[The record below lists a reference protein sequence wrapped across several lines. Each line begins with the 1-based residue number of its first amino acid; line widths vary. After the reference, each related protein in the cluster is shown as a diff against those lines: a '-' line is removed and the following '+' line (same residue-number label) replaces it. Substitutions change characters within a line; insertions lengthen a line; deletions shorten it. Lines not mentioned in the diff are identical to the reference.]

1 MNISEKLVRGTFF
14 GALLILIVSG
24 IITYTTSEKLAES
37 SDEVIETYVI
47 SIELEQI
54 MSYLKDAETG
64 RRGFLITS
72 DSIYLEPYFE
82 SRGKINESF
91 AQLKALT
98 EDDEYQTDRL
108 RELSVL
114 IDSRLRNFKEEDEY
128 RRENELD
135 SQAFDKEFLE
145 GKEKMDQ
152 IRMKIDQMISYE
164 ESQLAEKKNDLKQ
177 NVSLTPNLLLVLI
190 IICILIILTAYFKI
204 NNDII
209 ELRRKNQALEVFKTS
224 RNQAER
230 ISKLGTWTWNL
241 EREIYTYSDNLYRL
255 LGEEPNAFKPALDN
269 FLKFVHPDDL
279 DKLNEDVEKM
289 RTEDDLPYLN
299 YRVVH
304 KDGTIKHLR
313 AEGEEFLIN
322 GEKTLIGTTR
332 DITDDIEYFR
342 RLRDQNEELIR
353 NNEELSAF
361 NHIAS
366 HDLQEPL
373 RKIQTFLSRLVDK
386 EEDNISKSSKVYVDK
401 IQNAAARMRRLIDDL
416 LQFSR
421 ANKSEKVL
429 EDTNTDEIL
438 EVAKSNLQNAIE
450 TSKAVIES
458 DQLPNMNVIPFQIQQ
473 LFENLIGNS
482 IKYRKTDVAPIIK
495 IEHAVVLSSKDK
507 RLEDEE
513 KINYHK
519 LTFTDNGI
527 GFDNEYRD
535 KIFELFNRLH
545 NKGEYS
551 GTGIGLAICKKIVDN
566 HDGYIFADGKPG
578 EGSVFEVFIP
588 Q

>member
-289 RTEDDLPYLN
+289 RT
-299 YRVVH
+299 
-304 KDGTIKHLR
+304 
-313 AEGEEFLIN
+313 
-322 GEKTLIGTTR
+322 
-332 DITDDIEYFR
+332 
-342 RLRDQNEELIR
+342 
-353 NNEELSAF
+353 
-361 NHIAS
+361 
-366 HDLQEPL
+366 
-373 RKIQTFLSRLVDK
+373 
-386 EEDNISKSSKVYVDK
+386 
-401 IQNAAARMRRLIDDL
+401 
-416 LQFSR
+416 
-421 ANKSEKVL
+421 
-429 EDTNTDEIL
+429 
-438 EVAKSNLQNAIE
+438 
-450 TSKAVIES
+450 
-458 DQLPNMNVIPFQIQQ
+458 
-473 LFENLIGNS
+473 
-482 IKYRKTDVAPIIK
+482 
-495 IEHAVVLSSKDK
+495 
-507 RLEDEE
+507 
-513 KINYHK
+513 
-519 LTFTDNGI
+519 
-527 GFDNEYRD
+527 
-535 KIFELFNRLH
+535 
-545 NKGEYS
+545 
-551 GTGIGLAICKKIVDN
+551 
-566 HDGYIFADGKPG
+566 
-578 EGSVFEVFIP
+578 
-588 Q
+588 